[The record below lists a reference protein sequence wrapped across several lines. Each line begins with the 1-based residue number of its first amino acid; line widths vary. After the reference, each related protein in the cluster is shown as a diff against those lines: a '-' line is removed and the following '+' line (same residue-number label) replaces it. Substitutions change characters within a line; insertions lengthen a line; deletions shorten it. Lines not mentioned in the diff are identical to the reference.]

1 MYDYTGLLYS
11 EVYQKFLGANNFS
24 SFSHMSM
31 FSDLYKHLSR
41 KIISSYLWEVSE
53 ENYETLIKCM
63 QVIGNQAVIEKH
75 ISGNTQDY
83 DIFLKTFE
91 GIISASAKQTLFKI
105 NEIMLK

>member
-83 DIFLKTFE
+83 DIFLKTVE
-91 GIISASAKQTLFKI
+91 GIISASAKQTQFKM